1 MSCNSPGKEVEGPQF
16 HKSPWQET
24 HITPNKNAMPSLQR
38 HSRIYLERERQKIE
52 TTPQDPRPLFP
63 AYSSGRLAMYAQV
76 NRYNA
81 TNVDK
86 QLAKTLL
93 TYNVLTVS
101 MWGVINS
108 LYGDDPLPVG
118 TATASSHDR
127 GAC

>member
-1 MSCNSPGKEVEGPQF
+1 
-16 HKSPWQET
+16 
-24 HITPNKNAMPSLQR
+24 
-38 HSRIYLERERQKIE
+38 
-52 TTPQDPRPLFP
+52 
-63 AYSSGRLAMYAQV
+63 MYAQV

-101 MWGVINS
+101 MWGVIDS